1 MLENKIKW
9 ALSHFKALIANSV
22 MPSTADVVST
32 LEKVAQERAFL
43 IGELQTVKRLL
54 ESGGTYS
61 VRLALIARVNTTL
74 EKVLG

>member
-1 MLENKIKW
+1 
-9 ALSHFKALIANSV
+9 

-54 ESGGTYS
+54 ESGGAYS
-61 VRLALIARVNTTL
+61 VRLALIARVNTAL